1 MLLLLVLCRI
11 LISKSVQHAFRTH
24 IIHVHEYILFFRN
37 LSVIENLI
45 AVMMAMCV
53 GALGAL
59 VLAGEFYYDF
69 WMFLFC
75 FIMAGC
81 QYSLIKSVQP
91 DAASPMHV
99 SISY

>member
-1 MLLLLVLCRI
+1 M
-11 LISKSVQHAFRTH
+11 
-24 IIHVHEYILFFRN
+24 
-37 LSVIENLI
+37 IENII

-81 QYSLIKSVQP
+81 QYSLVKSVQP

-99 SISY
+99 SSHYQIPHLRAKTVWWYLGLYLKILIMM

>member
-1 MLLLLVLCRI
+1 M
-11 LISKSVQHAFRTH
+11 
-24 IIHVHEYILFFRN
+24 
-37 LSVIENLI
+37 IENII
-45 AVMMAMCV
+45 AVMMAVLV

-59 VLAGEFYYDF
+59 VLARGFYIDF

-81 QYSLIKSVQP
+81 QYSLVKSVQP

-99 SISY
+99 CIGTPITVKLLC